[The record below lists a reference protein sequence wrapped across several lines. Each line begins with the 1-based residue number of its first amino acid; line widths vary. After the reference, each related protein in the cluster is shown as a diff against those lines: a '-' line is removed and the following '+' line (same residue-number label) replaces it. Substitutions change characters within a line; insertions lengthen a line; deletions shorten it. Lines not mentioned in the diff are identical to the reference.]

1 MIKKIDFA
9 WWIALGLAVNQ
20 FAFAQANNANSDDP
34 KLLCVVL
41 LGGQSNADGRAPGD
55 ELPVNLQSPQPD
67 VPFYYY
73 TSGMAAN
80 PDGTLGRLT
89 TLRPGCTQMPPG
101 GFGPEVTLGHNLARV
116 VEQTPGTKLAII
128 KYAKGGSSLGVDWK
142 PNVNNSTGDE
152 GVYYKTFQNVV
163 KNGLSELRRRYPHS
177 KVQLA
182 GMIWVQG
189 ESDIDGGD
197 KLSRPYGAN
206 LANFI
211 SDMRAKFDPALPFYL
226 SRISSQQTVYSTPT
240 VKLYP
245 DYLLVRSGQAWVAA
259 TVDNARMIDTDAP
272 TFATKADHLHFDAR
286 GQQALGA
293 AFAAL
298 LESNLKLN
306 LKAAR

>member
-1 MIKKIDFA
+1 M
-9 WWIALGLAVNQ
+9 LGMVVHQ
-20 FAFAQANNANSDDP
+20 FAFGQLNPVVDEP
-34 KLLCVVL
+34 RLLYVVL
-41 LGGQSNADGRAPGD
+41 LGGQSNADERAPGD

-89 TLRPGCTQMPPG
+89 TLRPGCTQMPAG
-101 GFGPEVTLGHNLARV
+101 GFGPEVTLGHNLTRFV
-116 VEQTPGTKLAII
+116 GQIPGVKLAII

-142 PNVNNSTGDE
+142 PNNHDPTDSG
-152 GVYYKTFQNVV
+152 GVHYQTFQQVV
-163 KNGLSELRRRYPHS
+163 KNGLAMLHRQYPHS
-177 KVQLA
+177 RVQLV

-189 ESDIDGGD
+189 ESDIDGGE

-211 SDMRAKFDPALPFYL
+211 SDIRAKLDPELPFYL

-259 TVDNARMIDTDAP
+259 TVDNARMIDIDDP
-272 TFATKADHLHFDAR
+272 TFSTKADHLHFDAR

-298 LESNLKLN
+298 LESNLNLN

>member
-1 MIKKIDFA
+1 M
-9 WWIALGLAVNQ
+9 LGLAIPQ
-20 FAFAQANNANSDDP
+20 FAFGQLNTNVDEP
-34 KLLCVVL
+34 RLLYVVL
-41 LGGQSNADGRAPGD
+41 LGGQSNADGRASGS
-55 ELPVNLQSPQPD
+55 ELPANLQLPQPD

-73 TSGMAAN
+73 THGMAAN
-80 PDGTLGRLT
+80 TDGTLGRLT
-89 TLRPGCTQMPPG
+89 TLRPGCTQMPAG
-101 GFGPEVTLGHNLARV
+101 GFGPEVTLGHDLARF
-116 VEQTPGTKLAII
+116 VEQTSGVKLAII

-142 PNVNNSTGDE
+142 PNNHAPTNSE
-152 GVYYKTFQNVV
+152 GVHYQTFQKVV
-163 KNGLSELRRRYPHS
+163 NKGLAVLHGQYPHS
-177 KVQLA
+177 KIKLA

-189 ESDIDGGD
+189 ESDIDGGE
-197 KLSRPYGAN
+197 KLSGPYGAN

-211 SDMRAKFDPALPFYL
+211 SDVRAKFDLDLPFYF
-226 SRISSQQTVYSTPT
+226 SSISSQQTVYSTPAA
-240 VKLYP
+240 KLYP

-259 TVDNARMIDTDAP
+259 TVDNARMIDIDDP